1 MKITDKLNTVM
12 TKYIVKPRTKVK
24 LSNIDPD
31 EYKSFQG
38 SKEQALLKI
47 RELNLSL
54 DKLQKVQNAEKK
66 HKILIVFQGMDASGK
81 DGAIR
86 NVFSS
91 VNPSGV
97 YVAHF
102 SAPSSHELSK
112 DFLWRIHQKVPAKG
126 EVVIFNR
133 SHYEDVLIVRVQKL
147 MPELVWKKRYKHI
160 NDFEEMLSD
169 EGTSIYKFFLHI
181 SKEEQSR
188 RLQERIDNPDKHWKI
203 DPNDFKDRE
212 VWDDYVKAYEDV
224 LSLTSTKW
232 APWHI
237 IPSNKKWYRDLLI
250 STILVEELTKLKM
263 RYPKPK
269 SDYSGMIIT

>member
-1 MKITDKLNTVM
+1 MKITENLNTVM
-12 TKYIVKPRTKVK
+12 TQYLVKPRSKVK
-24 LSNIDPD
+24 LSNIDAD
-31 EYKSFQG
+31 EYRAFQS
-38 SKEQALLKI
+38 SKEQVLIKI

-81 DGAIR
+81 DGAIK

-102 SAPSSHELSK
+102 AAPSKDDLSK
-112 DFLWRIHQKVPAKG
+112 DFLWRIHQKVPSKG

-147 MPELVWKKRYKHI
+147 MPELVWKKRFKHI
-160 NDFEEMLSD
+160 NDFEEMLAD

-181 SKEEQSR
+181 SKEEQR
-188 RLQERIDNPDKHWKI
+188 LRLQDRIDNPDKHWKI

-224 LSLTSTKW
+224 ISLTSTKW
-232 APWHI
+232 APWFI

-269 SDYSGMIIT
+269 ADYSGMIIT